1 MGQGKDFGLY
11 LNSKW
16 ETNRVFMQGGNEDRG
31 GPKSDVRTIWEVYCG
46 HSMEAEWKGW
56 RPARGCYG
64 SPGERVSS
72 QLAMVAVE
80 MKGREDLKSDS
91 RTITGLGGALGM
103 GVMEVKCQDDS

>member
-1 MGQGKDFGLY
+1 M
-11 LNSKW
+11 
-16 ETNRVFMQGGNEDRG
+16 
-31 GPKSDVRTIWEVYCG
+31 
-46 HSMEAEWKGW
+46 
-56 RPARGCYG
+56 
-64 SPGERVSS
+64 SS